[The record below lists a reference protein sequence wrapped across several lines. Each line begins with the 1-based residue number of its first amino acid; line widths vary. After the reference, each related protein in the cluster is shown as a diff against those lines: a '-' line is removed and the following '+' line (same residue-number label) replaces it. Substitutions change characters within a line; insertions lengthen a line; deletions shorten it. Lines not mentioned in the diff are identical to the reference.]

1 MVGDAHAGALVQH
14 RSRVRRDP
22 GRPNLRQVHL
32 IQDDLLAEARA
43 AGHDLGPGGLGENVL
58 TTGVDLLALPTGTR
72 LRLGEVVLRVTGLRN
87 PCRQIEDF
95 SAGLLKV
102 VVARADARPSTS
114 EVTLGPTGG
123 AESIDGAGIT
133 RRAGVMAVVERG
145 GEVRPGTAVG
155 SSCRPSRTSGSSRS
169 RPAAVPGSAGVR
181 VLRGSRPP
189 GRSARATGVPR
200 ALPRTA
206 TRETATVQRSTRG
219 SRRPCSLGD
228 GDQCASTTVSRRR

>member
-1 MVGDAHAGALVQH
+1 MAGTGRVVAVSRDETHRFSKTPRESITLVTGLGVVGDAHAGALVQH

-32 IQDDLLAEARA
+32 IQDDLLAEARV

-114 EVTLGPTGG
+114 EITLGPTGG

-145 GEVRPGTAVG
+145 GEVRPSTAVE
-155 SSCRPSRTSGSSRS
+155 
-169 RPAAVPGSAGVR
+169 VE
-181 VLRGSRPP
+181 LPP
-189 GRSARATGVPR
+189 EPH
-200 ALPRTA
+200 
-206 TRETATVQRSTRG
+206 QRLE
-219 SRRPCSLGD
+219 P
-228 GDQCASTTVSRRR
+228 V

>member
-1 MVGDAHAGALVQH
+1 MSRDETHRFSKTPRESITLVTGLGVVGDAHAGALVQH

-43 AGHDLGPGGLGENVL
+43 VGHDLGPGGLGENVL

-72 LRLGEVVLRVTGLRN
+72 LLLGEVVLRVTGLRN

-114 EVTLGPTGG
+114 EITLGPTGG

-145 GEVRPGTAVG
+145 GEVRPGTAVE
-155 SSCRPSRTSGSSRS
+155 
-169 RPAAVPGSAGVR
+169 VE
-181 VLRGSRPP
+181 LPP
-189 GRSARATGVPR
+189 EPH
-200 ALPRTA
+200 
-206 TRETATVQRSTRG
+206 QRLE
-219 SRRPCSLGD
+219 P
-228 GDQCASTTVSRRR
+228 V